1 MNVGYVPAGYRRP
14 VLRLGQPRVTYVLL
28 VANVLLFAATKVAS
42 GSIGAID
49 SAVLQ
54 RFGANV
60 NVLIAEGQVWR
71 LFTAMFLHVSEMH
84 LVFNAYAL
92 LVLGNEVERLYGSTR
107 FLTIYL
113 LAGLWGGLLSFAFGT
128 ALSAGASGAIF
139 GLLGAMV
146 AFFLS
151 QREVFGTWGR
161 QRLLN
166 LLGVAALN
174 LVLGFTMPHIDNL
187 AHMGGLV
194 SGAVIGWLLAPRYVV
209 DWDERLGWH
218 LVDRSS
224 RLARWGTVLL
234 VAIIWAG
241 CTMAAVTLQRQ
252 SVASLISQGRQALRL
267 QELALAEALFRQASE
282 RDPTS
287 VEAHFYLGVV
297 LSQQGKLEDA
307 VQAYQAALGLE
318 PNLAEAHW
326 NLGLAYAGLKRFDE
340 AIAEFETFI
349 ELNPGAPE
357 AAQARK
363 YIQQMRSFLP

>member
-1 MNVGYVPAGYRRP
+1 MGYARP
-14 VLRLGQPRVTYVLL
+14 TLLLGRPRWTFVLL
-28 VANVLLFAATKVAS
+28 AANVLLFAATKVAS
-42 GSIGAID
+42 GSIGSVD
-49 SAVLQ
+49 SVVLQ

-60 NVLIAEGQVWR
+60 NVLIAEGQAWR

-84 LVFNAYAL
+84 LLFNAYAL
-92 LVLGNEVERLYGSTR
+92 LVLGTEVERLYGGAR
-107 FLTIYL
+107 FLSIYL

-146 AFFLS
+146 AFFLR
-151 QREVFGTWGR
+151 QRELFGTWGR

-187 AHMGGLV
+187 AHVGGLV
-194 SGAVIGWLLAPRYVV
+194 SGTVIGWLLAPRYAV
-209 DWDERLGWH
+209 DWDQRLGLH
-218 LVDRSS
+218 LVDRTS
-224 RLARWGTVLL
+224 RLVRWGIVVL
-234 VAIIWAG
+234 VAIVWAG
-241 CTMAAVTLQRQ
+241 CTFAAISVQPQ
-252 SVASLISQGRQALRL
+252 SAASLINQGRQALRS
-267 QELALAEALFRQASE
+267 QELGSAEAIFREATG

-307 VQAYQAALGLE
+307 IQAYRAALRLE

-326 NLGLAYAGLKRFDE
+326 NLGLIYAHLKRFNE
-340 AIAEFETFI
+340 AIAEFQRFI
-349 ELNPGAPE
+349 ELNPNAPD
-357 AAQARK
+357 AAQARR
-363 YIQQMRSFLP
+363 YVQQMQSLLP